1 MKSTTDFLRELS
13 WLLRGQILCL
23 SYLTVPQPKT
33 FKDRTV
39 PATYNHGILAY
50 VRGFLTESFTSV
62 KKSFEKNRSCTH
74 SKTTTSYQS
83 EKKYLVSAVED

>member
-33 FKDRTV
+33 FNGRTV
-39 PATYNHGILAY
+39 PAIYNHGILAY
-50 VRGFLTESFTSV
+50 VRGFLTQSFTSV
-62 KKSFEKNRSCTH
+62 KSRLKKIGRAQIGRLLHPINRKKSI
-74 SKTTTSYQS
+74 
-83 EKKYLVSAVED
+83 